1 MKKTILPG
9 LLLATTVFVSIF
21 LFTACGNK
29 KEVPVVSTNGAVT
42 VPDKMEDVEFVV
54 DYNKTTLEVI
64 EAANYSFVCPRAE
77 TGDFAKEATTGTHT
91 VKGVLVHF
99 TDKTTMKQAL
109 AWSDSTT
116 LRPATIKELA
126 ALGYANKTYTD
137 DCYIIAI
144 GSKAKVGS
152 SDYSPLL
159 MTSDHSFRTNSWTTE
174 KWNAGDRIY
183 YLFIRKE

>member
-1 MKKTILPG
+1 MRKTILPG
-9 LLLATTVFVSIF
+9 LLLATAVFVSI
-21 LFTACGNK
+21 LFTACDNK

-54 DYNKTTLEVI
+54 DYDKTALEVI

-116 LRPATIKELA
+116 FRPATIKELA
-126 ALGYANKTYTD
+126 ALGYANKTYAD
-137 DCYIIAI
+137 DRYIIAI

-152 SDYSPLL
+152 SEYSPLL

-174 KWNAGDRIY
+174 KWNVANGVY
-183 YLFIRKE
+183 YLFVRKE